1 MLPEQRKIIMEN
13 QKLLYS
19 FRKRGTDLPE
29 KALTLLS
36 KKIDKAYK
44 TMQKSIDELKQH
56 NIILDSND
64 ERLNQNIIVEDN
76 YIDEINPNDTSSFI
90 YTILGFIFPEG

>member
-56 NIILDSND
+56 NIILVS
-64 ERLNQNIIVEDN
+64 
-76 YIDEINPNDTSSFI
+76 
-90 YTILGFIFPEG
+90 